1 MKLYIDLENLK
12 SLANNQDS
20 EIMRLIKE
28 NFDVFYTFDEQDI
41 KKEKRQKIVKIEN
54 WQKNLSS
61 GRMGKGV
68 CYNAI
73 LPSFCEEDNGTWNPK
88 DELQSLFL
96 IKENS
101 IIPNGL
107 IASRRND
114 GCDALRNL
122 LIENKCVP
130 AKFYYTRPEKG
141 KEIQKWEIVS
151 KNVSPCTDI
160 IINDLYMFAQSD
172 TEYGSNSYKLIEEL
186 CKRSVGQKLNIVIVT
201 RMYFNMNKNKKQ
213 KDGSI
218 KTVSVPYSIL
228 TNSIIRNIKRIA
240 EEVTNCEA
248 NVTIIAQR
256 DEHSDKRI
264 HDRTIFTNYKLFISG
279 DSFKYY
285 RDKVDDNPNTTEFI
299 SHGLWFGVC
308 SLFDDE
314 HRKIAKRFL
323 DDIQEII
330 DESRKID
337 ESPNTLTKT
346 IYGDRES
353 NFLTNLK

>member
-41 KKEKRQKIVKIEN
+41 KKEKRQKIVKIDN

-73 LPSFCEEDNGTWNPK
+73 LPSFCEEDNGTWNPI

-151 KNVSPCTDI
+151 NNVSPCTDI
-160 IINDLYMFAQSD
+160 IINDLYLFAQSD
-172 TEYGSNSYKLIEEL
+172 CEYDSNSYKLIAEL
-186 CKRSVGQKLNIVIVT
+186 CKNSIGQRLNIVIVT
-201 RMYFNMNKNKKQ
+201 RMCFNVYEKKKQ
-213 KDGSI
+213 KDGSF
-218 KTVSVPYSIL
+218 KSVSVPYTISID
-228 TNSIIRNIKRIA
+228 TIKRNLKRITK
-240 EEVTNCEA
+240 EVTNYEA
-248 NVTIIAQR
+248 NITIIAQG
-256 DEHSDKRI
+256 DDPTYKRI

-285 RDKVDDNPNTTEFI
+285 RDKVGGNPNTTEFI

-314 HRKIAKRFL
+314 HDKIAKRFL

-330 DESRKID
+330 DESRTI
-337 ESPNTLTKT
+337 PIKT
-346 IYGDRES
+346 IFGDGES
-353 NFLTNLK
+353 NFLVNLK

>member
-12 SLANNQDS
+12 SLANNQDR

-73 LPSFCEEDNGTWNPK
+73 LPSFCEEENGTVNPK
-88 DELQSLFL
+88 DELQSVFL
-96 IKENS
+96 INNE
-101 IIPNGL
+101 IFLPNGL
-107 IASRRND
+107 ITSRNCS
-114 GCDALRNL
+114 GIEALSNL
-122 LIENKCVP
+122 LIESRCVP

-172 TEYGSNSYKLIEEL
+172 TEYESNSYKLIEEL
-186 CKRSVGQKLNIVIVT
+186 CKKSVGQKLNIVIVT
-201 RMYFNMNKNKKQ
+201 KMYFNMNEKKKQ
-213 KDGSI
+213 KDGSF
-218 KTVSVPYSIL
+218 KTVSVPYSIS
-228 TNSIIRNIKRIA
+228 TNSIIRNLKRYA
-240 EEVTNCEA
+240 KQVTNCEA

-256 DEHSDKRI
+256 DEPTDKRI

-285 RDKVDDNPNTTEFI
+285 RNKVSDNPNTTEFI

-314 HRKIAKRFL
+314 HRRIAKRFL

-330 DESRKID
+330 DESRSLPI
-337 ESPNTLTKT
+337 KT
-346 IYGDRES
+346 IFGDGES
-353 NFLTNLK
+353 NYIENLK

>member
-12 SLANNQDS
+12 SLANNQDG
-20 EIMRLIKE
+20 EILKLIRE
-28 NFDVFYTFDEQDI
+28 NFDVFYTFGEEDI

-73 LPSFCEEDNGTWNPK
+73 LPSFCEEDNGTLNPK
-88 DELQSLFL
+88 DELQSVFL
-96 IKENS
+96 INNDF

-107 IASRRND
+107 ITSRNCS
-114 GCDALRNL
+114 GIDALRNL

-172 TEYGSNSYKLIEEL
+172 TEYENNSYKLIEEL
-186 CKRSVGQKLNIVIVT
+186 CKKSIGQRLNIVIVT
-201 RMYFNMNKNKKQ
+201 KMHFNMYERKKQ
-213 KDGSI
+213 KDGSYKMI
-218 KTVSVPYSIL
+218 PVPYTIS
-228 TNSIIRNIKRIA
+228 TETIKRNLKRISK
-240 EEVTNCEA
+240 EVTNCEA

-256 DEHSDKRI
+256 DEPTDKRI
-264 HDRTIFTNYKLFISG
+264 HDRTIFTNYKLYISG

-285 RDKVDDNPNTTEFI
+285 RDKVGDNPNTTEFI

-308 SLFDDE
+308 SLFDDD
-314 HRKIAKRFL
+314 HDKIAKRFL

-330 DESRKID
+330 DESR
-337 ESPNTLTKT
+337 TLPIKP
-346 IYGDRES
+346 IYGDGES
-353 NFLTNLK
+353 NFLVNLK

>member
-20 EIMRLIKE
+20 EIMKLIKE

-73 LPSFCEEDNGTWNPK
+73 LPSFCEEDNGTVNPK

-96 IKENS
+96 IKDNS

-107 IASRRND
+107 ITSRRSD
-114 GCDALRNL
+114 VCDALKNL
-122 LIENKCVP
+122 LIENKCIP

-186 CKRSVGQKLNIVIVT
+186 CKKSVGQKLNIVIVT
-201 RMYFNMNKNKKQ
+201 RMHFKMNEKKKQ
-213 KDGSI
+213 KDGSFKMAPVQHTISTETI
-218 KTVSVPYSIL
+218 K
-228 TNSIIRNIKRIA
+228 RNIKSRA
-240 EEVTNCEA
+240 EKVTNCEA

-256 DEHSDKRI
+256 DEPADKRI
-264 HDRTIFTNYKLFISG
+264 HDRTIFTNYKLFLSG
-279 DSFKYY
+279 DSFTYY
-285 RDKVDDNPNTTEFI
+285 RDKVSDNSNTTEFR

-314 HRKIAKRFL
+314 HRRIAKRFL

-330 DESRKID
+330 DESRSLPI
-337 ESPNTLTKT
+337 NT
-346 IYGDRES
+346 IFGDGVS
-353 NFLTNLK
+353 NYLDNLK

>member
-12 SLANNQDS
+12 SLANNQDC
-20 EIMRLIKE
+20 EIMKLIRE
-28 NFDVFYTFDEQDI
+28 NFDLFYTFGEEDI

-68 CYNAI
+68 RYNAI
-73 LPSFCEEDNGTWNPK
+73 LPSFFEEDNGTLNPK

-96 IKENS
+96 IKEKS

-107 IASRRND
+107 IISRKSD

-122 LIENKCVP
+122 LIESKCVP

-172 TEYGSNSYKLIEEL
+172 TEYENNSYKLIEEL
-186 CKRSVGQKLNIVIVT
+186 CKKSIGQRLNIVIVT
-201 RMYFNMNKNKKQ
+201 KMHFNMYERKKQ
-213 KDGSI
+213 KDGSYKMI
-218 KTVSVPYSIL
+218 PVPYTIS
-228 TNSIIRNIKRIA
+228 TETIKRNLKRISK
-240 EEVTNCEA
+240 EVTNCEA

-256 DEHSDKRI
+256 DEPTDKRI
-264 HDRTIFTNYKLFISG
+264 HDRTIFTNYKLYISG

-285 RDKVDDNPNTTEFI
+285 RDKVGDNPNTTEFI

-308 SLFDDE
+308 SLFDDD
-314 HRKIAKRFL
+314 HGKIAKRFL

-330 DESRKID
+330 DESH
-337 ESPNTLTKT
+337 TLPIKP
-346 IYGDRES
+346 IYGDGES
-353 NFLTNLK
+353 NFLVNLK

>member
-12 SLANNQDS
+12 SLANNQDN

-73 LPSFCEEDNGTWNPK
+73 LPSFCEEEKGTVTPK
-88 DELQSLFL
+88 DELQSVFL
-96 IKENS
+96 INNE
-101 IIPNGL
+101 IILPNGL
-107 IASRRND
+107 ITSRNCS
-114 GCDALRNL
+114 GIEALRNL
-122 LIENKCVP
+122 LIESRCVP

-141 KEIQKWEIVS
+141 KKIQKWEIVS

-186 CKRSVGQKLNIVIVT
+186 CKKSVGQKLNIVIVT
-201 RMYFNMNKNKKQ
+201 KMRSKDHEKKKQ
-213 KDGSI
+213 KDGSF
-218 KTVSVPYSIL
+218 KTISVPYQIS
-228 TNSIIRNIKRIA
+228 TETIIRNLKRIA
-240 EEVTNCEA
+240 KEVTNCEA

-256 DEHSDKRI
+256 DEHTDKRI

-285 RDKVDDNPNTTEFI
+285 RDKVGDNSNTTKFI

-314 HRKIAKRFL
+314 HRRIAKRFL

-330 DESRKID
+330 DESRSFPI
-337 ESPNTLTKT
+337 KT
-346 IYGDRES
+346 IFGDGES
-353 NFLTNLK
+353 NYLEIVLVR

>member
-68 CYNAI
+68 CYNAF
-73 LPSFCEEDNGTWNPK
+73 LPSFCEEENGTVTPK
-88 DELQSLFL
+88 DELQSVFL
-96 IKENS
+96 INNE
-101 IIPNGL
+101 IILPNGL
-107 IASRRND
+107 ITSRNCS
-114 GCDALRNL
+114 GIEALSNL
-122 LIENKCVP
+122 LIESRCVP

-172 TEYGSNSYKLIEEL
+172 TEYESNSYKLIEEL
-186 CKRSVGQKLNIVIVT
+186 CKKTVGQRLNIVIVT
-201 RMYFNMNKNKKQ
+201 KKGFNMYEKEKQ
-213 KDGSI
+213 EDGSF
-218 KTVSVPYSIL
+218 KTGSVSYLIS
-228 TNSIIRNIKRIA
+228 TETIIRNLKRIA
-240 EEVTNCEA
+240 KEVTNFEA

-256 DEHSDKRI
+256 DEPIDKRI

-285 RDKVDDNPNTTEFI
+285 RDKVGENPNTTEFI

-330 DESRKID
+330 DESRRLPI
-337 ESPNTLTKT
+337 KT
-346 IYGDRES
+346 IFGDGES
-353 NFLTNLK
+353 NYLENLK

>member
-12 SLANNQDS
+12 SLANNQDG
-20 EIMRLIKE
+20 EIMKLIKE
-28 NFDVFYTFDEQDI
+28 NFDVLYTFDEECI

-68 CYNAI
+68 CYETD
-73 LPSFCEEDNGTWNPK
+73 LPSFRENDNGTLQPE
-88 DELQSLFL
+88 DELQSVFL
-96 IKENS
+96 VNNEY

-107 IASRRND
+107 ITSRTCS
-114 GCDALRNL
+114 GIDALRNL
-122 LIENKCVP
+122 LIEDKCIP
-130 AKFYYTRPEKG
+130 AKFYYTRPEKD

-172 TEYGSNSYKLIEEL
+172 IEYESNSYKLIEKL
-186 CKRSVGQKLNIVIVT
+186 CKKSIGQRLNIVIVT
-201 RMYFNMNKNKKQ
+201 NKSFNMYEKKKQ
-213 KDGSI
+213 KDGSF
-218 KTVSVPYSIL
+218 KMTPVPYTISTETIK
-228 TNSIIRNIKRIA
+228 RNLKRIA
-240 EEVTNCEA
+240 KQVTNCEA
-248 NVTIIAQR
+248 NVTIIAL
-256 DEHSDKRI
+256 SNKPTDKRI
-264 HDRTIFTNYKLFISG
+264 HDRTIFTNYKLYISG

-285 RDKVDDNPNTTEFI
+285 KDKVGDNPNATEFI

-314 HRKIAKRFL
+314 HNKIAKRFL

-330 DESRKID
+330 DESR
-337 ESPNTLTKT
+337 TLQ
-346 IYGDRES
+346 INPILGDGES